1 PLSPRPILTGPRRIL
16 TDDSGT
22 RYPFSQRSDH
32 MWEATSSATTRSRPI
47 INTRDEPHANPDK
60 YRRLHV
66 ISGDS
71 SMSHASTMLKV
82 GMTDIIIRMLEAGTS
97 LTDLEIENPVAAIRT
112 ISHDLSGGAPLELV
126 SGRRTTALGA
136 QEVYLDRARTFVE
149 AHGYGAHDEW
159 VIDL

>member
-1 PLSPRPILTGPRRIL
+1 T
-16 TDDSGT
+16 
-22 RYPFSQRSDH
+22 
-32 MWEATSSATTRSRPI
+32 
-47 INTRDEPHANPDK
+47 

-82 GMTDIIIRMLEAGTS
+82 GMTDIIIRMLEAGTP

-149 AHGYGAHDEW
+149 GHGYGAHDEW
-159 VIDL
+159 VMDLWQGGWDAVRSGGYGASETELDGGGQI